1 MKTCVSRARLA
12 VLPLALAAAFPAF
25 SQTQIT
31 PQLKETV
38 VTATRFAESGS
49 GLTFGVSVI
58 TADEIRK
65 SGATTVN
72 EAISKL
78 LGVPA
83 RLDFFGGGNHTL
95 DLRGFGTTAN
105 SNQVV
110 VVDGLRLNE
119 ADLSSPSLSGIPV
132 DSVERIEVLRGNG
145 AVLYGEGATGG
156 VIVITTKAGKGV
168 KRGNAAQL
176 YGAVGSYGLR
186 DARASATVAAGD
198 FSLDVATNRRESD
211 NHRDNFHSTVD
222 GFSLTGQWSNDW
234 LRMGVRYGRDA
245 VESGLP
251 GSLTAAQYASN
262 PKQTSRPFDNG
273 SIDNERQ
280 GVFAEALVGDWQLG
294 ADLGWRSKKFISRR
308 PTSVFEY
315 DVDASTMGLRA
326 RHEAKGSSLSNVLI
340 FGTDNSDWK
349 RVVAGAFGTES
360 NAKSRAYYVKDDV
373 TLLSTGTRLSVGLR
387 TEQLKKD
394 LTPPTIKLEDR
405 LHAWDLGLS
414 QPLSQ
419 DVTMYGRVGRSFRL
433 ANADEFSFTTPLI
446 PIKPQTS
453 KDLELGTR
461 WNYGEGKAEVRVYRS
476 DLTNEIGYDPLFPNS
491 NSFSGFGANVN
502 FDPTRRQGL
511 ELELSHALTKTVD
524 VRLNAAL
531 RKASFRSGNYA
542 GKDVPLTPRRTLAV
556 QADWQLAAAHRLSG
570 GVNWVGEQHPDFANA
585 CTMPSYS
592 TLGARYAYKFK
603 NAELSLGI
611 SNLTGHK
618 YYSQAFRCSSGTTSA
633 IYPEAGRAVTAA
645 LRVSF

>member
-1 MKTCVSRARLA
+1 M
-12 VLPLALAAAFPAF
+12 AAAFPSF
-25 SQTQIT
+25 SQNPDT

-38 VTATRFAESGS
+38 VTATRFAEAGS

-58 TADEIRK
+58 TADEIQK

-83 RLDFFGGGNHTL
+83 RLDFFGGGNSTL

-119 ADLSSPSLSGIPV
+119 ADLSSPSLAGIPV

-186 DARASATVAAGD
+186 DARASATLAAGD
-198 FSLDVATNRRESD
+198 FSLDVAANRRETD
-211 NHRDNFHSTVD
+211 NHRDNFRSVID
-222 GFSLTGQWSNDW
+222 GASLTGQWSNDW
-234 LRMGVRYGRDA
+234 LRLGARYARDSL
-245 VESGLP
+245 ESGLP
-251 GSLTAAQYASN
+251 GGLTAAQYASN

-273 SIDNERQ
+273 SVDNERQ

-294 ADLGWRSKKFISRR
+294 ADLGWRTKKFISRR
-308 PTSVFEY
+308 PTSVYEY

-349 RVVAGAFGTES
+349 RVIAGAFGTES

-394 LTPPTIKLEDR
+394 LTPPTTRLEDR

-419 DVTMYGRVGRSFRL
+419 DVTIYGRVGRSFRL

-461 WNYGEGKAEVRVYRS
+461 WNYGEGKAEVRAYRS
-476 DLTNEIGYDPLFPNS
+476 DLTNEIGFDPRFPNPIA
-491 NSFSGFGANVN
+491 FSGFGANIN

-511 ELELSHALTKTVD
+511 ELEVSHALTKTIDMRV
-524 VRLNAAL
+524 NAAL
-531 RKASFRSGNYA
+531 RKASFRSGSYA
-542 GKDVPLTPRRTLAV
+542 GKDVPLTPRQTLAI
-556 QADWQLAAAHRLSG
+556 QADWQVAAAHRLSG
-570 GVNWVGEQHPDFANA
+570 GVNWVAKQHPDFSNA
-585 CTMPSYS
+585 CTIPAYA
-592 TLGARYAYKFK
+592 TADARYAYKFK
-603 NAELSLGI
+603 NAEFSLGV
-611 SNLTGHK
+611 SNLTDRK
-618 YYSQAFRCSSGTTSA
+618 YYSQAFSCTAGVTSS
-633 IYPEAGRAVTAA
+633 IYPEAGRVFTAA
-645 LRVSF
+645 VRVNF